1 MSARVYLLVL
11 VSSVCLLAA
20 ADDPYGAPIP
30 ILKDDRTQDAY
41 GGYSFDFESG
51 NGIVRQES
59 GKESDGQ
66 AKEGGWRYT
75 SPEGVPVEIVFVADQ
90 GGFQPQGAVIPVAP
104 PLPYQRSAYKE
115 DFSQGPTPT
124 PEYTEK
130 SDKMDDRQFDL
141 DRNFYDVP
149 KSIGHRFSPAPSVIL
164 YAHEN
169 KEK

>member
-1 MSARVYLLVL
+1 MSSRVCLLLVL

-30 ILKDDRTQDAY
+30 ILRDDRTQDAY

-90 GGFQPQGAVIPVAP
+90 GGVSPRGRSSPWP
-104 PLPYQRSAYKE
+104 PLSPTRDQSFLEAYGLERSI
-115 DFSQGPTPT
+115 S
-124 PEYTEK
+124 
-130 SDKMDDRQFDL
+130 M
-141 DRNFYDVP
+141 N
-149 KSIGHRFSPAPSVIL
+149 
-164 YAHEN
+164 
-169 KEK
+169 

>member
-1 MSARVYLLVL
+1 MELTAPRRTEWSLREC
-11 VSSVCLLAA
+11 VSEGSSCPRCASLAA

-90 GGFQPQGAVIPVAP
+90 GGYQPQGAVIPVAP
-104 PLPYQRSAYKE
+104 PLPYQRS
-115 DFSQGPTPT
+115 G
-124 PEYTEK
+124 
-130 SDKMDDRQFDL
+130 
-141 DRNFYDVP
+141 N
-149 KSIGHRFSPAPSVIL
+149 
-164 YAHEN
+164 
-169 KEK
+169 

>member
-1 MSARVYLLVL
+1 MSSRVCLVLVL

-90 GGFQPQGAVIPVAP
+90 GGYQPQGAVIPVAP
-104 PLPYQRSAYKE
+104 PLPYQRS
-115 DFSQGPTPT
+115 G
-124 PEYTEK
+124 
-130 SDKMDDRQFDL
+130 
-141 DRNFYDVP
+141 N
-149 KSIGHRFSPAPSVIL
+149 
-164 YAHEN
+164 
-169 KEK
+169 